1 LCCHCTGEIGHRTSI
16 NTEMTLE
23 EMTGMTLGVIA
34 DNVNYEIESVISIFK
49 RNLRWKKMTGLGRHS

>member
-1 LCCHCTGEIGHRTSI
+1 
-16 NTEMTLE
+16 MTLE